1 MLRTSFLEFFL
12 ATVKSSPEVNS
23 SLKGSKHFVK
33 CGEQIILGIVAGK
46 RKLPEGEI
54 DGWTDEQLTY
64 L

>member
-1 MLRTSFLEFFL
+1 M

-23 SLKGSKHFVK
+23 NLKGSKHFVK